1 MRRSHRT
8 MSLALSVALLVPV
21 VCQAQELRYKFQA
34 GGKNAYTMDQNQIMK
49 MSAMGQ
55 EFEIKI
61 NMSFDMTQTVDT
73 VDTATGNAKI
83 KQKIER
89 VKMKMEGGPLGVME
103 FDSKSDKEPEGPL
116 AAMAGILK
124 AMTDGDIKMTMSN
137 RGQVSDV
144 KMPDKLV
151 EEMKNIGGAA
161 GPGGNMFSEDQFK
174 NMFNQAG
181 LLLPKEAPTSGSTSW
196 DQNMDMKM
204 GPIGTMKSTTKYTYA
219 GKSGEFDKIDMKMDM
234 KFEGD
239 PNAPIQMKLTT
250 KEASGT
256 ALFDN
261 NKGRVHEISVKTVNE
276 MDMGGIGMAN
286 MTQTMTMKL
295 K

>member
-1 MRRSHRT
+1 MCRSHRT
-8 MSLALSVALLVPV
+8 MSMALSVALLVPV
-21 VCQAQELRYKFQA
+21 MCHGQELRYKFQS
-34 GGKNAYTMDQNQIMK
+34 GGKNAYIMEQNQNMK
-49 MSAMGQ
+49 MSAGGQ

-61 NMSFDMTQTVDT
+61 NMSFDMSQTVDS

-89 VKMKMEGGPLGVME
+89 VKMKMEGGPIGTME

-124 AMTDGDIKMTMSN
+124 AMTDGDIKMTISN

-144 KMPDKLV
+144 KMPEKLI
-151 EEMKNIGGAA
+151 EEMKNLGGAA

-174 NMFNQAG
+174 NMFNQAA
-181 LLLPKEAPTSGSTSW
+181 LILPEKAPTPGSTSW
-196 DQNMDMKM
+196 DQNLDLKM

-239 PNAPIQMKLTT
+239 ANSPIQMKLTT

-261 NKGRVHEISVKTVNE
+261 AKGRVHEITVKTVNE
-276 MDMGGIGMAN
+276 MDMGGIGTAN